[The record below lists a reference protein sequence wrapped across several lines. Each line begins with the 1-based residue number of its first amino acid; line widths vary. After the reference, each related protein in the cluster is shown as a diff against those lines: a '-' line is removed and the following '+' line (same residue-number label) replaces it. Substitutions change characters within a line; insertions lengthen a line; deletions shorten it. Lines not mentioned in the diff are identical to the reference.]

1 MSAENA
7 GGYAHWVTRHGLS
20 SGLTLAVGPGH
31 DTDGMPPMRTRR
43 YLHLGPLLL
52 LIVLAGCMAN
62 TQTVKPT
69 AAIFAQR
76 QVPEAQLLDVGIR
89 VFESTA
95 PEEAD
100 AAKDDYNPGVR
111 KAEAHYIPFHLKNT
125 LQRTGHWGAVRV
137 TPGKAESVD
146 VLVKGTILESNGE
159 ELLVEVQVHDVT
171 GNTWFV
177 KRYRA
182 EATGASYDNTRKG
195 ERDPFQDLYNA
206 VCNDMLAYK
215 QRLAPADI
223 RNLRRVSKL
232 KFAADMAPD
241 AFGGYLQRNGD
252 GRYSIKHLPADDD
265 PMMQRAM
272 RIRERDYMLIDTVNQ
287 FYSRF
292 YDEMWEPY
300 AKWRESYL
308 DEAKAKHELERKA
321 LTRKLLGVAAIL
333 GGVAIGSSASDE
345 DKDDKRHRYRADVG
359 NLMILG
365 GAYSF
370 KTGMDA
376 SADARIHADALRELG
391 ASFGADIQ
399 PVVMEVEGRTVKL
412 HGSAEE
418 QYRDW
423 RQLLHEIF
431 AAETGLAPAAAPAQA
446 ASPE

>member
-1 MSAENA
+1 MSAENT
-7 GGYAHWVTRHGLS
+7 GGHAHWLTRHGLS
-20 SGLTLAVGPGH
+20 SGLTPALGPGH
-31 DTDGMPPMRTRR
+31 DTDGIPPMRTHR
-43 YLHLGPLLL
+43 YLHLGPVLLL
-52 LIVLAGCMAN
+52 TVLAGCMAN
-62 TQTVKPT
+62 TETVKPT

-76 QVPEAQLLDVGIR
+76 QVPEAQLLDVGIQ

-100 AAKDDYNPGVR
+100 AAKDDYNPEVR

-137 TPGKAESVD
+137 TPGKAENVD
-146 VLVKGTILESNGE
+146 VTVKGTILESNGE

-171 GNTWFV
+171 GNRWFV

-182 EATGASYDNTRKG
+182 EATRASYDKMRKG

-252 GRYSIKHLPADDD
+252 GRYSIKHLPAGDD

-333 GGVAIGSSASDE
+333 GAVALEANNG
-345 DKDDKRHRYRADVG
+345 G
-359 NLMILG
+359 NSNTATLRDLMVVG

-418 QYRDW
+418 QYREW

>member
-1 MSAENA
+1 MK
-7 GGYAHWVTRHGLS
+7 
-20 SGLTLAVGPGH
+20 
-31 DTDGMPPMRTRR
+31 TRR
-43 YLHLGPLLL
+43 YFHLGPLLL
-52 LIVLAGCMAN
+52 LTMLVGCVTN
-62 TQTVKPT
+62 TETVKPT
-69 AAIFAQR
+69 YAIFAQR
-76 QVPEAQLLDVGIR
+76 QVPEAQLLDVGIQ
-89 VFESTA
+89 VFESAA
-95 PEEAD
+95 PEEGD
-100 AAKDDYNPGVR
+100 AAEDGYNPEVR

-125 LQRTGHWGAVRV
+125 LQLTGHWGAVRV
-137 TPGKAESVD
+137 TPLRGDNVD
-146 VLVKGTILESNGE
+146 VTVTGTILESNGE
-159 ELLVEVQVHDVT
+159 ELLVEVKVQDIT

-182 EATGASYDNTRKG
+182 EATDASYEKTRKG

-223 RNLRRVSKL
+223 RNLRRVAKL

-287 FYSRF
+287 YYSRF

-300 AKWRESYL
+300 TSWRESYL

-321 LTRKLLGVAAIL
+321 LTRKILGIAAIL
-333 GGVAIGSSASDE
+333 GGIALEANNG
-345 DKDDKRHRYRADVG
+345 G
-359 NLMILG
+359 NSNTGTLRDLMVVG

-399 PVVMEVEGRTVKL
+399 PVVLEVEGRTVEL

-418 QYRDW
+418 QYREW
-423 RQLLHEIF
+423 RELLREIF
-431 AAETGLAPAAAPAQA
+431 VAETGLKPAAAPTQA